1 MSWKHGHGEWE
12 LPKLKEAHQ
21 FTSLPTEKR
30 KNAPTVENNEFWT
43 VKFYP
48 YTKPGVDPM
57 YAVVGGRHILICRP
71 PTDKKGIEIVRL
83 IIDEEPDTELYACC
97 WTKDLAKPLLCV
109 AGLNAKIKIWD
120 VLSGKLI
127 RVLVGHGGAI
137 NELLISPTDPH
148 ILASCSKDTTI
159 RIWSLDQNNEEHPC
173 AAILSGGHRTTILT
187 IAFHRSGRYLLS
199 GGEDYMICLWTL
211 PIFPDEN
218 TATNKATEIQ
228 FPHFST
234 SEIHTSA
241 VDCVQFHDDSI
252 LSRSACEDC
261 IVLWDITGFDSE
273 GRPPSQDEAPTQH
286 EAANGSATLTCF
298 TDPTKNDPYVRL
310 IEFSTPGTET
320 AWIRFSLFEGIP
332 LSNPSTSIVPDQNL
346 DPNTGLPQ
354 ISHSILAIP
363 ALGSKVYFWDL
374 NRLVAYNKYLRSLPP
389 HFTSK
394 HEPESQGPSFSLN
407 LGLTSGQQTPTS
419 EDQLQSKMKRPAFLT
434 PFRTRGKRGGGFKSV
449 TDRVRDASPASS
461 TTTATSGSGPSSH
474 SNIASH
480 PSLHAWKLESV
491 AAGEGANIVVEKI
504 PTTRMDIK
512 LWNQKYDIRQAYPL
526 KRLLPH
532 KVETLSGWS
541 FMGRGCA
548 WSRGGEWCVVAGGE
562 GVVGVL
568 GRWGAGEK

>member
-21 FTSLPTEKR
+21 FT
-30 KNAPTVENNEFWT
+30 
-43 VKFYP
+43 
-48 YTKPGVDPM
+48 
-57 YAVVGGRHILICRP
+57 ILICRP
-71 PTDKKGIEIVRL
+71 PTDKKGIEVVRL
-83 IIDEEPDTELYACC
+83 IIDEEPDTEHYACC

-127 RVLVGHGGAI
+127 RAI
-137 NELLISPTDPH
+137 NELIISPTDPQ

-241 VDCVQFHDDSI
+241 VDCVQFYDDSI

-320 AWIRFSLFEGIP
+320 AWIRFSLFQGIP
-332 LSNPSTSIVPDQNL
+332 LSNQSFSDNTDQNL
-346 DPNTGLPQ
+346 DPKTGLPQ

-374 NRLVAYNKYLRSLPP
+374 NRLVAYNEYLRSLPP

-394 HEPESQGPSFSLN
+394 DELEPQGPSSN
-407 LGLTSGQQTPTS
+407 SGLTSGQQTPNC
-419 EDQLQSKMKRPAFLT
+419 EEQPQSKMKRPAFLT
-434 PFRTRGKRGGGFKSV
+434 PFRTRGKRGGGAFKSA
-449 TDRVRDASPASS
+449 TERVRDTSPASS

-474 SNIASH
+474 TNIACHST
-480 PSLHAWKLESV
+480 LNGLKLESEAV
-491 AAGEGANIVVEKI
+491 GIVEKI

-512 LWNQKYDIRQAYPL
+512 LWNQK
-526 KRLLPH
+526 
-532 KVETLSGWS
+532 
-541 FMGRGCA
+541 
-548 WSRGGEWCVVAGGE
+548 
-562 GVVGVL
+562 
-568 GRWGAGEK
+568 

>member
-1 MSWKHGHGEWE
+1 MTWKHGHGEWE

-21 FTSLPTEKR
+21 FANLPTEKR
-30 KNAPTVENNEFWT
+30 KNAPTIENNEFWT

-48 YTKPGVDPM
+48 YNKPGVDPI

-71 PTDKKGIEIVRL
+71 PTDKKGIEVVRL
-83 IIDEEPDTELYACC
+83 IIDEEPDTEHYACC
-97 WTKDLAKPLLCV
+97 WTKDLARPLLCV

-120 VLSGKLI
+120 VLSGELI

-137 NELLISPTDPH
+137 NELIISPTDPQ

-159 RIWSLDQNNEEHPC
+159 RIWSLDRNNEEHPC

-199 GGEDYMICLWTL
+199 GGEDYMICLWSL
-211 PIFPDEN
+211 PIFPDVN
-218 TATNKATEIQ
+218 TATNRATEIQ

-241 VDCVQFHDDSI
+241 IDCVQFHDDSI

-310 IEFSTPGTET
+310 IEFSAPGTET
-320 AWIRFSLFEGIP
+320 AWIRFSLFQGIP
-332 LSNPSTSIVPDQNL
+332 ISNQSDSGPDQNL
-346 DPNTGLPQ
+346 DPDTGLPQ

-374 NRLVAYNKYLRSLPP
+374 NRLVAYDEYLRSLPP

-394 HEPESQGPSFSLN
+394 HDPEPQGPFSLSN
-407 LGLTSGQQTPTS
+407 SGLTSGQQTPNL
-419 EDQLQSKMKRPAFLT
+419 EEQPQSKMKRPAFLT
-434 PFRTRGKRGGGFKSV
+434 PFRTRAKRGGAFKSV
-449 TDRVRDASPASS
+449 ADRVRDASPASS
-461 TTTATSGSGPSSH
+461 TTTTTSTSGPSSH
-474 SNIASH
+474 SNMNSH
-480 PSLHAWKLESV
+480 PNLNGLKLE
-491 AAGEGANIVVEKI
+491 GEAEGIVVEKI

-526 KRLLPH
+526 KRLQPH
-532 KVETLSGWS
+532 KVETVPGWS

-562 GVVGVL
+562 GVVAVL
-568 GRWGAGEK
+568 GRGGVGEK

>member
-1 MSWKHGHGEWE
+1 MGIAEIKRGS
-12 LPKLKEAHQ
+12 
-21 FTSLPTEKR
+21 SICEKR
-30 KNAPTVENNEFWT
+30 KNAPTIENNEFWT

-48 YTKPGVDPM
+48 YNKPGVDPI

-71 PTDKKGIEIVRL
+71 PTDKKGIEVVRL
-83 IIDEEPDTELYACC
+83 IIDEEPDTEHYACC

-120 VLSGKLI
+120 VLSGELI

-137 NELLISPTDPH
+137 NELIISPTDPQ

-159 RIWSLDQNNEEHPC
+159 RIWSLDRNNEEHPC

-187 IAFHRSGRYLLS
+187 ICNRLVVPHVSIITIFNSSLPLPYLRPQLKIYTDLLVPS
-199 GGEDYMICLWTL
+199 
-211 PIFPDEN
+211 
-218 TATNKATEIQ
+218 
-228 FPHFST
+228 
-234 SEIHTSA
+234 
-241 VDCVQFHDDSI
+241 VQFHDDSI

-310 IEFSTPGTET
+310 IEFSAPGTET
-320 AWIRFSLFEGIP
+320 AWIRFSLFQGIP
-332 LSNPSTSIVPDQNL
+332 ISNQSDSGPDQNL
-346 DPNTGLPQ
+346 DPDTGLPQ

-374 NRLVAYNKYLRSLPP
+374 NRLVAYDEYLRSLPP

-394 HEPESQGPSFSLN
+394 HDPEPQGPFSLSN
-407 LGLTSGQQTPTS
+407 SGLTSGQQTPNL
-419 EDQLQSKMKRPAFLT
+419 EEQPQSKMKRPAFLT
-434 PFRTRGKRGGGFKSV
+434 PFRTRAKRGGAFKSV
-449 TDRVRDASPASS
+449 ADRVRDASPASS
-461 TTTATSGSGPSSH
+461 TTTTTSTSGPSSH
-474 SNIASH
+474 SNMNSH
-480 PSLHAWKLESV
+480 PNLNGLKLE
-491 AAGEGANIVVEKI
+491 GEAEGIVVEKI

-526 KRLLPH
+526 KRLQPH
-532 KVETLSGWS
+532 KVETVPGWS

-562 GVVGVL
+562 GVVAVL
-568 GRWGAGEK
+568 GRGGVGEK

>member
-21 FTSLPTEKR
+21 FT
-30 KNAPTVENNEFWT
+30 NAPTVENNEFWT

-83 IIDEEPDTELYACC
+83 IIDEEPDTEHYACC

-120 VLSGKLI
+120 VLSGELI
-127 RVLVGHGGAI
+127 RAI
-137 NELLISPTDPH
+137 NELIISPTDPH

-159 RIWSLDQNNEEHPC
+159 RIWSLDQNNVEHPC

-228 FPHFST
+228 FPHFLT

-332 LSNPSTSIVPDQNL
+332 LSTQSSTTDPDQDL

-374 NRLVAYNKYLRSLPP
+374 NRLVAYNEYLRTLPP

-394 HEPESQGPSFSLN
+394 HEPESQGPSSSSN
-407 LGLTSGQQTPTS
+407 SDLTSGQQTPNS
-419 EDQLQSKMKRPAFLT
+419 EEQLQSKMKRPAFLT
-434 PFRTRGKRGGGFKSV
+434 PFRTRGKRGGAFKSV

-474 SNIASH
+474 SHIASH
-480 PSLHAWKLESV
+480 PSLNGLKLEGD
-491 AAGEGANIVVEKI
+491 AGGIVVEKI

-532 KVETLSGWS
+532 KIETLSGWS

>member
-21 FTSLPTEKR
+21 FTNLPTETR
-30 KNAPTVENNEFWT
+30 KNAPTIEKNEFWT

-48 YTKPGVDPM
+48 YTKPGVDPI

-71 PTDKKGIEIVRL
+71 PTDKKGIEVVRL
-83 IIDEEPDTELYACC
+83 IIDEEPDTEHYACC

-137 NELLISPTDPH
+137 NELIISPTDPH

-332 LSNPSTSIVPDQNL
+332 LSNQSSSIVPDPNL

-374 NRLVAYNKYLRSLPP
+374 NRLVAYNEYLRSLPP
-389 HFTSK
+389 QFTSK
-394 HEPESQGPSFSLN
+394 HESESQGPSSSSN
-407 LGLTSGQQTPTS
+407 SGLTSGQQTPNS
-419 EDQLQSKMKRPAFLT
+419 EEQPQSKMKRPAFLT
-434 PFRTRGKRGGGFKSV
+434 PFRTRGKRGGAFKSV

-474 SNIASH
+474 SNLASH
-480 PSLHAWKLESV
+480 PPLNGLKLESE
-491 AAGEGANIVVEKI
+491 AGGGIVVEKI

-512 LWNQKYDIRQAYPL
+512 LWNHKYDIRQAYPL

-532 KVETLSGWS
+532 KVETVPGWS

-548 WSRGGEWCVVAGGE
+548 WSRGGEWCVV
-562 GVVGVL
+562 VGC
-568 GRWGAGEK
+568 G

>member
-12 LPKLKEAHQ
+12 LPKLREAHQ
-21 FTSLPTEKR
+21 FTNLPTEKH

-48 YTKPGVDPM
+48 YTKPGVDPI

-71 PTDKKGIEIVRL
+71 PTEKRGIEVVRL
-83 IIDEEPDTELYACC
+83 IIDKEPDTEHYACC

-137 NELLISPTDPH
+137 NELIISPTDPQ
-148 ILASCSKDTTI
+148 ILVSCSKDTTI
-159 RIWSLDQNNEEHPC
+159 RIWSLDRNNEEHPC

-320 AWIRFSLFEGIP
+320 AWIRFSLFKGIP
-332 LSNPSTSIVPDQNL
+332 LSNRSSSIIPDQNL

-374 NRLVAYNKYLRSLPP
+374 NRLVAYNEYLRSLPP

-394 HEPESQGPSFSLN
+394 HEPESHGLSFSSTS
-407 LGLTSGQQTPTS
+407 GLTSGQQTPNP
-419 EDQLQSKMKRPAFLT
+419 EEQPQSKMKRPLFLT
-434 PFRTRGKRGGGFKSV
+434 PFRTRGKRGRAFKSV

-461 TTTATSGSGPSSH
+461 TTTTTSASGPSSH
-474 SNIASH
+474 SQIASH
-480 PSLHAWKLESV
+480 PTLHELKLEGE
-491 AAGEGANIVVEKI
+491 AADTGVVEKI

-512 LWNQKYDIRQAYPL
+512 LWNQKYDLRQAYPL

-532 KVETLSGWS
+532 KVETVSGWS